1 MNYLKTIDFLYVNAI
16 STTRHFFLVLE
27 GILAIHTYFKQVQQ
41 HA

>member
-1 MNYLKTIDFLYVNAI
+1 MNYLKTIDFQYGKAG
-16 STTRHFFLVLE
+16 STTRHLFLVLE